1 MLERCE
7 DKYNWNKL
15 AMTPVVTYFKVQT
28 DSCAKL
34 NSNHGESFKISRS
47 I

>member
-1 MLERCE
+1 MLERYE

-15 AMTPVVTYFKVQT
+15 SMTPVVTYFKVQT

-34 NSNHGESFKISRS
+34 NSNRGDSFKTSRS